1 MKNAT
6 NPVSNQIINV
16 ELTHEGKYMC
26 EVYLGHLRLTIKKS
40 VIFYVIGE
48 W

>member
-16 ELTHEGKYMC
+16 DLTHEGKYMC
-26 EVYLGHLRLTIKKS
+26 EVYLGVLDLTMKKN
-40 VIFYVIGE
+40 VTFYVIGE

>member
-1 MKNAT
+1 MRNDT

-16 ELTHEGKYMC
+16 EFTHEGNYMC
-26 EVYLGHLRLTIKKS
+26 VVYLGHVGLTMKKN
-40 VIFYVIGE
+40 VEFYIIGE